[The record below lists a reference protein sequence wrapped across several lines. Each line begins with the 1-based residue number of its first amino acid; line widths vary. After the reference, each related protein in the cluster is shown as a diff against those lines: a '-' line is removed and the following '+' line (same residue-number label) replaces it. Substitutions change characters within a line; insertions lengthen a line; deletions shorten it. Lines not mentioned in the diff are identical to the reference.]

1 MQQSETLI
9 ERLQNRLAGELP
21 GIKSWERMAVKS
33 QKGQSIESES
43 LQKYSEWLTKEKM
56 SVMKKAAVLIG
67 LFQKEGEWYLPL
79 IKRPMHEKNHP
90 GQIALP
96 GGAMEKDET
105 LENTAIRE
113 AFEEVGIKPD
123 DVGIIGVMTPL
134 PVPVSNYVISP
145 FVGRINK
152 EPEWNINEDEV
163 EELIVLKL
171 DDLISADNGYSE
183 YWNLRGNQVNVPIF
197 KLMDKTIW
205 GATATV
211 LCEFLDLIKE

>member
-21 GIKSWERMAVKS
+21 GIKSWKRMAVKS
-33 QKGQSIESES
+33 QKGQSFESQS
-43 LQKYSEWLTKEKM
+43 LQKYSDWLTKEKF

-67 LFQKEGEWYLPL
+67 LFKKDGEWYFPL

-145 FVGRINK
+145 FVGIINK

-163 EELIVLKL
+163 EELIILKL

-183 YWNLRGNQVNVPIF
+183 YWNLRGNQLNVPIF

-211 LCEFLDLIKE
+211 LCEFLALIKE

>member
-9 ERLQNRLAGELP
+9 ERLQKRLAGELP
-21 GIKSWERMAVKS
+21 GIKSWKRMAVKS

-43 LQKYSEWLTKEKM
+43 LQKYSDWLTKEKL
-56 SVMKKAAVLIG
+56 STMKKAAVLIG
-67 LFQKEGEWYLPL
+67 LFQREDGLYFPL

-96 GGAMEKDET
+96 GGAIEKNET
-105 LENTAIRE
+105 LEKTALRE
-113 AFEEVGIKPD
+113 AFEEVGIIPSK
-123 DVGIIGVMTPL
+123 VEIIGKLTPL

-145 FVGRINK
+145 FVGIIEI
-152 EPEWNINEDEV
+152 EPEWKINKDEV
-163 EELIVLKL
+163 EELIILKL
-171 DDLISADNGYSE
+171 DDLINADKGYSE
-183 YWNLRGNQVNVPIF
+183 DWNLRGNQVNVPIF

-211 LCEFLDLIKE
+211 LCELIDLIKE

>member
-9 ERLQNRLAGELP
+9 GRLQKKLAGELP

-33 QKGQSIESES
+33 QKGQNIESES
-43 LQKYSEWLTKEKM
+43 LQKYSDWLTKEKL

-67 LFQKEGEWYLPL
+67 LFQKDGEWYFPL

-105 LENTAIRE
+105 LETTAIRE
-113 AFEEVGIKPD
+113 AFEEVGIMPS
-123 DVGIIGVMTPL
+123 DVKIIGEMTPL

-145 FVGRINK
+145 FVGIINK
-152 EPEWNINEDEV
+152 EPKWKINKDEV
-163 EELIVLKL
+163 EELIILKL

-183 YWNLRGNQVNVPIF
+183 DWNLRGNQVKVPIF

-211 LCEFLDLIKE
+211 LCELIDLIKE

>member
-9 ERLQNRLAGELP
+9 ERLQKGLAGELP

-113 AFEEVGIKPD
+113 AFEEVGIKPN
-123 DVGIIGVMTPL
+123 DVEIIGVMTPL

-145 FVGRINK
+145 FVGIINK
-152 EPEWNINEDEV
+152 EPEWKINDDEV
-163 EELIVLKL
+163 AELMILKL
-171 DDLISADNGYSE
+171 DDLIEADNGYSE
-183 YWNLRGNQVNVPIF
+183 NWDLRGNKVKVPVF
-197 KLMDKTIW
+197 KLGDKTIW

-211 LCEFLDLIKE
+211 LCEMLDLIK

>member
-145 FVGRINK
+145 FVGIINK

-163 EELIVLKL
+163 EELIILKL

-183 YWNLRGNQVNVPIF
+183 YWNLRGNKVNVPIF

>member
-1 MQQSETLI
+1 
-9 ERLQNRLAGELP
+9 
-21 GIKSWERMAVKS
+21 
-33 QKGQSIESES
+33 
-43 LQKYSEWLTKEKM
+43 
-56 SVMKKAAVLIG
+56 
-67 LFQKEGEWYLPL
+67 
-79 IKRPMHEKNHP
+79 MHEKNHP

-113 AFEEVGIKPD
+113 AFEEVGITPND
-123 DVGIIGVMTPL
+123 AEIIGEMTPL

-145 FVGRINK
+145 FVGIINK

-163 EELIVLKL
+163 EELIILKL

>member
-9 ERLQNRLAGELP
+9 ERLQKRLAGELP

-145 FVGRINK
+145 FVGIINK
-152 EPEWNINEDEV
+152 EPKWKINKDEV
-163 EELIVLKL
+163 EELIILKL
-171 DDLISADNGYSE
+171 DDLINADNGYSE
-183 YWNLRGNQVNVPIF
+183 DWNLRGNQVKVPIF

-211 LCEFLDLIKE
+211 LCELIDLIKE

>member
-1 MQQSETLI
+1 LQQSETLI

-145 FVGRINK
+145 FVGIINK

-163 EELIVLKL
+163 EELIILKL

-197 KLMDKTIW
+197 KLMEKTIW